1 MTSSTSSTE
10 CVLRPDLQG
19 PPPSGDTADRP
30 RVSLIVATV
39 ERTDTL
45 AAFLTSL
52 SVPQPVEFE
61 TIIVDQNPD
70 SRLTPLLDR
79 FQPPL
84 SLQHVQM
91 PVRGA
96 NRARNVGATLARY
109 DWLGFADDDCRYRPD
124 TLKVAQELI
133 TTQGSVAVSGVFDDD
148 GPGPLPEW
156 ARRPRH
162 YRRASLPD
170 VCESVL
176 FVQRAAFLA
185 IGGFDEEFGPGAP
198 FPGSEGADLVIRL
211 LDAFPDATAELSP
224 YLRIWHPIKGP
235 PWDATAAQ
243 RLYDLGYGSGALVAK
258 HPRLTYTVRFLSRWT
273 RAMRTAVSSSDP
285 GKREAY
291 KRWAEGFIQGWLA
304 YRRRSRAAQRED

>member
-10 CVLRPDLQG
+10 LVVRPDLQG
-19 PPPSGDTADRP
+19 YPSGVDTADPP

-45 AAFLTSL
+45 AALLTSL
-52 SVPQPVEFE
+52 SASQPVDFE
-61 TIIVDQNPD
+61 VIVVDQNPD
-70 SRLTPLLDR
+70 GRLTPRLAH
-79 FQPPL
+79 FQPTL
-84 SLQHVQM
+84 SLQHIQT

-96 NRARNVGATLARY
+96 NRARNLGAQYARY
-109 DWLGFADDDCRYRPD
+109 EWLGFADDDCRYRPD
-124 TLKVAQELI
+124 TLKIAQELI
-133 TTQGSVAVSGVFDDD
+133 ATQGPVAVSGVFDDD
-148 GPGPLPEW
+148 GPGPRPEW

-185 IGGFDEEFGPGAP
+185 VGGFDEEFGPGAP

-211 LDAFPDATAELSP
+211 LDAFPHATADLSLQ
-224 YLRIWHPIKGP
+224 LRIWHPIKGP
-235 PWDATAAQ
+235 PWDAPAAD
-243 RLYDLGYGSGALVAK
+243 RLYNLGFGSGALVAK
-258 HPRLTYTVRFLSRWT
+258 HPHFTYRVRFLSRWT
-273 RAMRTAVSSSDP
+273 RAMLTAVSSADA

-291 KRWAEGFIQGWLA
+291 RRWGVGFTHGWTE
-304 YRRRSRAAQRED
+304 YRRRRAARPEG